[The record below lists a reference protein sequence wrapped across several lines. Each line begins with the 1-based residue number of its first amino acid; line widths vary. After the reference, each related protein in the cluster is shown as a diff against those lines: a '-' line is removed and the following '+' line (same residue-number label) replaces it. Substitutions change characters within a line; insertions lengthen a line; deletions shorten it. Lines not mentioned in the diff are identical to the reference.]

1 MREHQVAPGWHV
13 LNAWS
18 PSGPWLVRLECMGT
32 KWSLVGTF
40 EWMGTKWPMVGSSYM
55 HGHQVAPG
63 WYVLNA
69 WAPSGP
75 WMLRLECMG
84 TKWPLVAT
92 S

>member
-1 MREHQVAPGWHV
+1 
-13 LNAWS
+13 
-18 PSGPWLVRLECMGT
+18 
-32 KWSLVGTF
+32 
-40 EWMGTKWPMVGSSYM
+40 M

-84 TKWPLVAT
+84 TKWPPGCYVLNAWAPSGPWLLRLECMGTKWPLVGT

>member
-1 MREHQVAPGWHV
+1 MHGHQVAPGWYV
-13 LNAWS
+13 LNAWA
-18 PSGPWLVRLECMGT
+18 PSGPWLVRL
-32 KWSLVGTF
+32 

-63 WYVLNA
+63 CYVLNA

-75 WMLRLECMG
+75 WLASLECMV
-84 TKWPLVAT
+84 TKCPLVGT